1 MFFARNLIVSC
12 VTQFVWICV
21 LRWRSVSGRV
31 SSIIPPVAGG
41 FKRPIA
47 LKFDTSPAAAIK
59 QCIIII
65 IIILF
70 NRTLSPY
77 SHTYRYSI
85 THSLFH
91 SRLKSFLFCKS
102 SPLQP
107 FLFSF
112 RIHYMDFPYHSLLL
126 LAYPS
131 FYFLV
136 FFCFFTLFSCRF
148 RAVD

>member
-102 SPLQP
+102 SLP
-107 FLFSF
+107 FSHPGFTIWISQTVYF
-112 RIHYMDFPYHSLLL
+112 TSEHIRLLL
-126 LAYPS
+126 FTFS
-131 FYFLV
+131 V
-136 FFCFFTLFSCRF
+136 FTLF
-148 RAVD
+148 